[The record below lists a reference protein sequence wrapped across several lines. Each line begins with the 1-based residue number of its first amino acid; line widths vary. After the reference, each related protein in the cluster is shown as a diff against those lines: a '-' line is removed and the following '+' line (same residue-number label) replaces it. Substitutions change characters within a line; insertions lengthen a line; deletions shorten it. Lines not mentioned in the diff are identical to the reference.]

1 MNKSA
6 ATTEFIPFSRSE
18 LEQSISARFEQ
29 QVWRYPDKLAI
40 KTRLQ
45 SVSYSDLYR
54 SANRLAAAVHGLLAD
69 SEAPVAVFFEQGI
82 PLVTAILAVLKAG
95 RIYVPLDPAD
105 SRERIDSMLRD
116 SGAALILTDEKN
128 YQLASAWESTG
139 CKVANT
145 GRMEGR
151 GYVKGA
157 ISVDPDSPAYIYYT
171 SGSTGRP
178 KGVYDSHRNVLH
190 NVMRYTNKL
199 RISANDGLLLLQSST
214 FSGSVSNIFCSLL
227 NGATLFPLDF
237 RKAGIDGLAD
247 LLIQE
252 PISIYHSVP
261 AVFRQLM
268 ACTQSFPG
276 LRVVRLEGDQSS
288 VQHVQLFQ
296 KYFGRHCILVNG
308 LGATE
313 TGIVRMF
320 TIHVDTVLNGAVVPV
335 GYATEDMETLLV
347 DETGAEVPA
356 GETGEIMIRSRYL
369 ACGYWKNPRRT
380 QTQFRPCPVDP
391 AHRIYCTGDLGR
403 LRPDGCL
410 EHLGRRDFQLK
421 VMGRWV
427 AIPEIERALMQLEG
441 INEAVVSLHRDAED
455 SRLVAYLVP
464 ALPGAP
470 PTVSFVG
477 QALAKCLPDHVLPSR
492 YVMLDTLPL
501 DASGKLDR
509 KSLPSPSNIRPE
521 LDQPYVA
528 PGNTVEQGIA
538 AIWCEVLG
546 VSSVGVND
554 NFLQLGGD
562 SLQAMGIVN
571 RINAQFLA
579 ALSFHTILE
588 YSTVAELA
596 RAVTDSKSDNSC
608 GRSSGL

>member
-18 LEQSISARFEQ
+18 LEQSIPARFEQ
-29 QVWRYPDKLAI
+29 QVWRYPHKLAI
-40 KTRLQ
+40 KTRSQ
-45 SVSYSDLYR
+45 SVSYSDLNR
-54 SANRLAAAVHGLLAD
+54 SADRLTAAVHDLLAD
-69 SEAPVAVFFEQGI
+69 SEAPVAVLFEQGI

-105 SRERIDSMLRD
+105 SRERIDGMLRD

-128 YQLASAWESTG
+128 YQLAAAWESTA

-145 GRMEGR
+145 GRMVGR
-151 GYVKGA
+151 GYDKGV

-190 NVMRYTNKL
+190 NVMRYTNTL
-199 RISANDGLLLLQSST
+199 QISANDGLLLLQSST
-214 FSGSVSNIFCSLL
+214 YSGSVSNIFCSLL

-237 RKAGIDGLAD
+237 RKAGINGLAD
-247 LLIQE
+247 LLVQE

-288 VQHVQLFQ
+288 MQHVQLFQ
-296 KYFGRHCILVNG
+296 KYFDRRCILVNG

-320 TIHVDTVLNGAVVPV
+320 TIHVDTVLDGAVVPV

-356 GETGEIMIRSRYL
+356 GDTGEIMIRSRYL
-369 ACGYWKNPRRT
+369 ACGYWKNPG
-380 QTQFRPCPVDP
+380 QTQPLFRPCPVDP
-391 AHRIYCTGDLGR
+391 ASRIYGTGDLGR

-421 VMGRWV
+421 IMGRWV
-427 AIPEIERALMQLEG
+427 AVPEIELALMQLEG
-441 INEAVVSLHRDAED
+441 ISEAVVSLHHDVDD

-464 ALPGAP
+464 ALPDAP
-470 PTVSFVG
+470 PTASFIG
-477 QALAKCLPDHVLPSR
+477 QALATCLPDHVLPSR
-492 YVMLDTLPL
+492 YVMLDALPL

-528 PGNTVEQGIA
+528 PGNAVEQGIA

-546 VSSVGVND
+546 ISRVGVND
-554 NFLQLGGD
+554 DFLQLGGD

-571 RINAQFLA
+571 RINAKFLA
-579 ALSFHTILE
+579 ALSFYTILE

-596 RAVTDSKSDNSC
+596 RAVTDSKAGNS
-608 GRSSGL
+608 GGHSSGL